1 MKNMTN
7 SYGSIMDL
15 RIFTMSRWNLKRSLM
30 NQIFVVICLLLT
42 VSIAQAAEL
51 RSLDYSSLPG
61 DKAKIQLT
69 FSEPVDKP
77 HSFATD
83 EPARIVID
91 LAGVKNKLAERT
103 KQVNVGVTRSISA
116 VEAGD
121 RTRMVINLLQKVPYT
136 ISQEGNQLMI
146 TIDNQKTVA
155 SSKRASAAASTSIT
169 DIDFRRG
176 ESGEARLI
184 VKLDGED
191 AAMDVRQ
198 ERGDIVVELANV
210 SLPDNLRRRLD
221 VVDFATP
228 VHYIDAEGGSN
239 VAKLTLTTQGKYEH
253 LAYQSEKT
261 LIVEVSAL
269 PDDPQAG
276 EGRDQFGYTGEK
288 LSLNFQNIEVR
299 AVLQLLADF
308 TGMNLVTSDTVK
320 GNLTLRLKN
329 VPWDQALDIILKSK
343 GLAMRQSG
351 NVMMVAPATEIAA
364 REKQELD
371 AKRQQVELE
380 ELYTEIVEV
389 KFAKADQLATLLST
403 RGVGGG
409 SGASSGSSQRG
420 FLSPR
425 GSITIDQRTNSLLI
439 RDTADQLAQ
448 IREVI
453 EHLDKPVRQ
462 VLIES
467 RIVIANNDFNK
478 ELGVRFGTSAQSNT
492 LGAGSSGSLDGLS
505 LNPDNDDQVRADSTV
520 GGDLNVD
527 LPVANPSGSIGLA
540 LAKLPLGMILEL
552 ELSAMQAEGQG
563 EIISSPRVITSNQ
576 QQATIEQGTEIPYQE
591 ASSSGATSVSFK
603 EAVLKLDVV
612 PQITPDD
619 RIVMDLEVSQ
629 DQVGSVFNGVP
640 SIDTRSVQTQVLVDN
655 GETVVLGGI
664 YEQSTAENVE
674 RVPFFGDLPYVGF
687 LFKNEFKTDQKR
699 ELLVF
704 VTPKIV
710 KEGLQY

>member
-1 MKNMTN
+1 MNKQILSLPDNFKTASVLN
-7 SYGSIMDL
+7 RFIYLIAFLFASSASI
-15 RIFTMSRWNLKRSLM
+15 
-30 NQIFVVICLLLT
+30 
-42 VSIAQAAEL
+42 AAEL
-51 RSLDYSSLPG
+51 KSLDFSALPG
-61 DKAKIQLT
+61 DKTKIQLT
-69 FSEPVDKP
+69 FSEPVAKP
-77 HSFATD
+77 NNFSTD
-83 EPARIVID
+83 EPARIIFD
-91 LAGVKNKLAERT
+91 FAGVKNKLQERT
-103 KQVNVGVTRSISA
+103 KQVNVGVTRSIST
-116 VEAGD
+116 VEAGE
-121 RTRMVINLLQKVPYT
+121 RTRMVVNLLQKAPYT
-136 ISQEGNQLMI
+136 ISQNGNQMMI
-146 TIDNQKTVA
+146 TIDGEKQTVRRSA
-155 SSKRASAAASTSIT
+155 SSNLTSVT
-169 DIDFRRG
+169 DVDFRRG
-176 ESGEARLI
+176 EDGEARLI
-184 VKLDGED
+184 VKLDGEE

-210 SLPDNLRRRLD
+210 TLPDNLHRRLD

-228 VHYIDAEGGSN
+228 VKYIDTDTSAN
-239 VAKLTLTTQGKYEH
+239 TTKLTLTTEGRYEH

-261 LIVEVSAL
+261 LVVEVKPL
-269 PDDPQAG
+269 PDEPQAG
-276 EGRDQFGYTGEK
+276 QGRDQFGYTGEK

-308 TGMNLVTSDTVK
+308 TGKNLVTSDTVT

-343 GLAMRQSG
+343 GLAMRQNG
-351 NVMMVAPATEIAA
+351 NVLMVAPAAEIAA
-364 REKQELD
+364 REKQELE
-371 AKRQQVELE
+371 AQKQLVELE
-380 ELYTEIVEV
+380 PLYTEIIEI
-389 KFAKADQLATLLST
+389 KFAKATQLAPLLTSS
-403 RGVGGG
+403 GGG
-409 SGASSGSSQRG
+409 QGGSSGSNRG

-425 GSITIDQRTNSLLI
+425 GNITIDDRTNSLLI
-439 RDTADQLAQ
+439 RDTADSLVQ
-448 IREVI
+448 IRDVI
-453 EHLDKPVRQ
+453 EQLDKPVRQ

-467 RIVIANNDFNK
+467 RIVIANNNFNK

-492 LGAGSSGSLDGLS
+492 LGAGSSGSLTGLS
-505 LNPDNDDQVRADSTV
+505 TNPNNDDQIRADSTV
-520 GGDLNVD
+520 GNDLNVN
-527 LPVANPSGSIGLA
+527 LPVNNPSGSIGLA

-603 EAVLKLDVV
+603 EAVLKLDVT

-619 RIVMDLEVSQ
+619 RVVMDLEVSQ
-629 DQVGSVFNGVP
+629 DQVGDIFLGVP

-664 YEQSTAENVE
+664 YEQTTTDNVE

-687 LFKNEFKTDQKR
+687 LFKNTAKSDTKR

-710 KEGLQY
+710 KEGFQY